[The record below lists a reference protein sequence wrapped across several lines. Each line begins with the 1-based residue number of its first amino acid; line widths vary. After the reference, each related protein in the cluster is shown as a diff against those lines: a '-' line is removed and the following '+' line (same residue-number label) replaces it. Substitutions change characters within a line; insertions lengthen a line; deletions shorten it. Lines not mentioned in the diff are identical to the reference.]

1 MLSRWIGT
9 TDEARSVEQDM
20 RRVSE
25 YSQFLAAAFQQVSYV
40 LLVAIGA
47 LQISRGELTMGGLI
61 ACSILSGRVLGPVAA
76 LPDRLVQWAHTRS
89 ALQGLDRIWTLQDD
103 HHGQEQAIS
112 PQTVKGHY
120 AFEKVAASYGQ
131 GQALSI
137 AELQIRPG
145 EKVGVLG
152 PIGAGKT
159 TFLRLLSGMYKPQA
173 GIVKMDGLD
182 LAHISKPVLAERVG
196 YLQQEGRLFAGT
208 LRENLILGLID
219 PGDEVILEAART
231 TGLMQSVIAAH
242 PQGLQQAI
250 HEGGSGLSSG
260 QRQLVNLT
268 RVFLRRP
275 RIWLLDEPTASMDG
289 ALEQHI
295 IGALAKHLQSEDVL
309 VVVTHK
315 PELLRLVS
323 RIIVVANHQIV
334 MDGPKD
340 AVLQR
345 LSSGRNAGAPS
356 GATPAPNAQ
365 GGAA

>member
-1 MLSRWIGT
+1 
-9 TDEARSVEQDM
+9 M

-120 AFEKVAASYGQ
+120 TFEKVAASYGQ
-131 GQALSI
+131 GQALAI

-250 HEGGSGLSSG
+250 YEGGSGLSSG

-295 IGALAKHLQSEDVL
+295 IGALAKSLQSEDVL

-315 PELLRLVS
+315 PELLRLVN

-345 LSSGRNAGAPS
+345 LSAGRQAGAPA
-356 GATPAPNAQ
+356 GAAPGPNAQ
-365 GGAA
+365 GVAA